1 VSVRR
6 TALAVALASCAL
18 LPASAYAGTYDV
30 YSCKFG
36 PSFYGNNAW
45 TPAVAPAG
53 GAASA
58 FTTDTTCS
66 SASDPLMAAFQAGV
80 AYAPGASAQ
89 LQFLPP
95 PNTTITNYTLN
106 LEQLYSV
113 VGQASDPNTAF
124 VMTTFGPY
132 AFTLGGQYDA
142 GVTNYVTADQHYWGA
157 AGPFDKTVTLS
168 KADSPHSSLIQG
180 TASSIVLFA
189 GCWSGRS
196 AACTLG
202 ASDYVQTR
210 LFGSR
215 VTIQDNLPPT
225 LSAVQAGTGLL
236 AAGLRSGD
244 EPVTFSATDNSGIRK
259 AEIVDVTDAANPAVV
274 ASEDYGTGPNTD
286 AGTRCDYTR
295 PRPCPDLKN
304 ETIRAA
310 TPIAGH
316 RTLIIRITDAGGEA
330 TVSAPFSV
338 VARGPLNGAN
348 GGDGSRVVAG
358 FPAKV
363 FRGKGKSRH
372 AVFVLRPRHTVSY
385 GKATRIRG
393 TLKGANG
400 QPVDGADVR
409 ILAREDRLGARYVDR
424 GGVTTGA
431 DGRFQFD
438 VPAGN
443 SRFIRLAY
451 RAYKG
456 DDKYASTSTAAL
468 RVRARI
474 SAHGPRR
481 VRPHGVATFT
491 GRLVGRPF
499 PPRGVTLDLQ
509 IFQPHVGWR
518 VFGNT
523 RTRKNGRF
531 RISYRFQATTRGKF
545 TFRLRLRP
553 NDAYP
558 YTRGFSGRMRVR
570 VG

>member
-1 VSVRR
+1 
-6 TALAVALASCAL
+6 LASRALLAAFLGSLAL
-18 LPASAYAGTYDV
+18 LPATAHAGSYDV

-45 TPAVAPAG
+45 TPFVAAAG
-53 GAASA
+53 GNAAL
-58 FTTDTTCS
+58 FTTDTTCTS
-66 SASDPLMAAFQAGV
+66 PSDPLMAAFQASV

-89 LQFLPP
+89 LQFISP
-95 PNTTITNYTLN
+95 PNTAITDYTLS

-132 AFTLGGQYDA
+132 AFTLAGQYDA
-142 GVTNYVTADQHYWGA
+142 GVINYVTADQHYWGA
-157 AGPFDKTVTLS
+157 AGPIDKTVTIS
-168 KADSPHSSLIQG
+168 KADSPHSSVIQG
-180 TASSIVLFA
+180 MAPSIVLFA
-189 GCWSGRS
+189 GCWSGRT

-210 LFGSR
+210 LLGSR
-215 VTIQDNLPPT
+215 VTVEDKLPPV
-225 LSAVQAGTGLL
+225 LSGVQAGTGLL
-236 AAGLRSGD
+236 TPGLRSGD
-244 EPVTFSATDNSGIRK
+244 EPVTFSASDNSGIRR
-259 AEIVDVTDAANPAVV
+259 AEIVDVTDASNPVVV
-274 ASEDYGTGPNTD
+274 AAEDYNTGPNTD

-295 PRPCPDLKN
+295 PRPCPDVKN
-304 ETIRAA
+304 ETISASP
-310 TPIAGH
+310 PIGGH
-316 RTLIIRITDAGGEA
+316 RTLLVRVTDAGGET
-330 TVSAPFSV
+330 TVSSPFTV
-338 VARGPLNGAN
+338 VARGPINGTN
-348 GGDGSRVVAG
+348 GGDGARVVAG

-363 FRGKGKSRH
+363 FRGKGKQRH
-372 AVFVLRPRHTVSY
+372 AVFVLRPRRTVSY
-385 GKATRIRG
+385 GKGARVRG
-393 TLKGANG
+393 TLRGANG
-400 QPVDGADVR
+400 QPVDGADLR

-431 DGRFQFD
+431 DGRFQFN

-456 DDKYASTSTAAL
+456 DDNYASRSTAAL
-468 RVRARI
+468 SVRARI
-474 SAHGPRR
+474 SANGPRR
-481 VRPHGVATFT
+481 VRRHGVATFT

-531 RISYRFQATTRGKF
+531 RIRYRFQPASQGRF